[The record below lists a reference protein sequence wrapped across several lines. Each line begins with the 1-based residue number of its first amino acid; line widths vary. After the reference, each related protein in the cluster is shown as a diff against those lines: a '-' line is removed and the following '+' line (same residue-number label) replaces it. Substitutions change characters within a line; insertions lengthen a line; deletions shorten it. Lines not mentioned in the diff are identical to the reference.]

1 MGLLGTFD
9 TFTAARLGIYVAQM
23 GLSVT
28 GNNISNI
35 NTEGY
40 TRQRTNQ
47 VTLKTGG
54 ADRYQSEYNLH
65 VGNGVLVD
73 SVTQL
78 RDQYLDIRYRNEMSS
93 VGAMD
98 VKMDGLDQIA
108 NVLDEVGDGD
118 NEGDGIIQAQ
128 LGDLFTM
135 LENLNLYAGD
145 EEFDAQVRSSASTLC
160 TLFNSYASQLEDV
173 RTNTETEMYQELDT
187 INGYLSNIQEL
198 NVQIRKSEIHG
209 DSALELRDDR
219 NVLIDELSEYLKID
233 VTYEMEDIGDGQEVE
248 KLVIRL
254 GNANSDTGVKS
265 DSAYLINGIYAT
277 QLSLAQTKADLVD
290 ENGKT
295 IAGYDASGYDAAAAD
310 ENVYAVVLSELTDT
324 KGRSWSD
331 VTDLSVIPQSAQAE
345 AAKQGIAFTAV
356 GNSVTIDNQ
365 DGTLTTYTIKSIA
378 DPADAKTK
386 TICEQKITS
395 QDYVLD
401 DNDTYGKLQSYREL
415 LTEAGEFTS
424 TAMLNNVDEDA
435 ATKRGIVYYQRAL
448 DLLAN
453 QIATSFNDLNEGY
466 RVDTEGNYLTAKG
479 DYILD
484 QTTGEKLNKYNTL
497 TDAQLLYLQGYTV
510 DADGYYVDENNV
522 RIKDSDGNEFKT
534 TDTLTDDRRAVLQD
548 LQEKA
553 VGDKLGGV
561 LFSNS
566 GQSDETEKIN
576 ASNISIAKSW
586 ADGTTTVVTSYTETV
601 AGYGIPTTASDNID
615 RFIALMDQKLD
626 YYPSDIV
633 DGVGTS
639 SMFTGTFREMLTNI
653 SAVMA
658 NDQSA
663 TEIRLNNYYTASVEL
678 DTSRE
683 SVSGVD
689 LNDEAMNLIQ
699 YQKAYVAACRLMT
712 VVDEAL
718 DKLINGTG
726 VVGL

>member
-1 MGLLGTFD
+1 
-9 TFTAARLGIYVAQM
+9 
-23 GLSVT
+23 
-28 GNNISNI
+28 
-35 NTEGY
+35 
-40 TRQRTNQ
+40 
-47 VTLKTGG
+47 
-54 ADRYQSEYNLH
+54 
-65 VGNGVLVD
+65 
-73 SVTQL
+73 
-78 RDQYLDIRYRNEMSS
+78 
-93 VGAMD
+93 
-98 VKMDGLDQIA
+98 
-108 NVLDEVGDGD
+108 
-118 NEGDGIIQAQ
+118 
-128 LGDLFTM
+128 
-135 LENLNLYAGD
+135 
-145 EEFDAQVRSSASTLC
+145 
-160 TLFNSYASQLEDV
+160 
-173 RTNTETEMYQELDT
+173 
-187 INGYLSNIQEL
+187 
-198 NVQIRKSEIHG
+198 
-209 DSALELRDDR
+209 
-219 NVLIDELSEYLKID
+219 
-233 VTYEMEDIGDGQEVE
+233 
-248 KLVIRL
+248 
-254 GNANSDTGVKS
+254 
-265 DSAYLINGIYAT
+265 
-277 QLSLAQTKADLVD
+277 
-290 ENGKT
+290 
-295 IAGYDASGYDAAAAD
+295 
-310 ENVYAVVLSELTDT
+310 
-324 KGRSWSD
+324 
-331 VTDLSVIPQSAQAE
+331 
-345 AAKQGIAFTAV
+345 
-356 GNSVTIDNQ
+356 
-365 DGTLTTYTIKSIA
+365 
-378 DPADAKTK
+378 
-386 TICEQKITS
+386 
-395 QDYVLD
+395 
-401 DNDTYGKLQSYREL
+401 
-415 LTEAGEFTS
+415 
-424 TAMLNNVDEDA
+424 
-435 ATKRGIVYYQRAL
+435 
-448 DLLAN
+448 
-453 QIATSFNDLNEGY
+453 
-466 RVDTEGNYLTAKG
+466 
-479 DYILD
+479 
-484 QTTGEKLNKYNTL
+484 
-497 TDAQLLYLQGYTV
+497 
-510 DADGYYVDENNV
+510 VDENNV